1 MIIEASKYLS
11 NSKNDNINGEWIN
24 IYQQPIHLNKGDN
37 ISIKNIFIDSSNNN
51 SQNITLN
58 DDVHITLE
66 MGYYYINSQDGGN
79 RKYHGIAD
87 NDHTEYQS
95 YIARNKNNDDVVLK
109 TKSLVLPSGNYTPAY
124 LVEYMN
130 RELTRIDFH
139 STVPDTGS
147 GIKSSNPFLL
157 RTDDLGTYGHGTDI
171 LPIMYFLRQDQD
183 ASTTEEDKKYFQFAN
198 DASGPYINDNYNVGA
213 SQVEFSWNN
222 EGNGLFSLDY
232 IHTPVMDGSNE
243 IVEIR
248 QRDAGDY
255 HMYVRRSGVFFT
267 KIESTNNFLDDVL
280 GFDTANMVYTFDENK
295 KIVGNLDDDM
305 GLKTTGGY
313 IGLINMMESNNHS
326 MTADIGDNKTHTG
339 GFTTSILAK
348 KQYNP
353 EVDGGYYLVSIN
365 GLSGDYHQD
374 DLTRNNIRAIVSRQ
388 YSANS
393 YITSFGSAGINFTVA
408 NNTILTQLKIEIL
421 DPKSRKPVNNLG
433 SNSSVFLEVNRA

>member
-1 MIIEASKYLS
+1 
-11 NSKNDNINGEWIN
+11 
-24 IYQQPIHLNKGDN
+24 
-37 ISIKNIFIDSSNNN
+37 
-51 SQNITLN
+51 
-58 DDVHITLE
+58 
-66 MGYYYINSQDGGN
+66 
-79 RKYHGIAD
+79 
-87 NDHTEYQS
+87 
-95 YIARNKNNDDVVLK
+95 
-109 TKSLVLPSGNYTPAY
+109 
-124 LVEYMN
+124 
-130 RELTRIDFH
+130 
-139 STVPDTGS
+139 
-147 GIKSSNPFLL
+147 
-157 RTDDLGTYGHGTDI
+157 
-171 LPIMYFLRQDQD
+171 
-183 ASTTEEDKKYFQFAN
+183 DKKYFQFAN